1 MEKMLV
7 EPEKKRFNIKHL
19 VIIIIVL
26 LIILAVIISIT
37 RFTFKKEYE
46 PKTFL
51 AEQLPRFRIIDME
64 NIGIK
69 TDKDNDGINDQ
80 HDILI
85 GAKKQLSQR
94 SQNIFAE
101 GVDESNYYR
110 DGDPPPEYA
119 LSTDIVARS
128 LKEAG
133 FDLRMLVDEDIN
145 QNFDKYPLKDL
156 WGQSFSDPNIDYR
169 RIQNLEVFF
178 ERNAQ
183 KLTTYIDPKDKKNL
197 ESWLPGDIV
206 LFDMDRNGFTDTAGI
221 ISDFTTREGIP
232 KVIYNH
238 TDPGYTIEK
247 EILTT
252 KKITGHFRYP

>member
-1 MEKMLV
+1 MILGQG
-7 EPEKKRFNIKHL
+7 KKRFNIKHL

-46 PKTFL
+46 PETFL
-51 AEQLPRFRIIDME
+51 EGQLPRFRAFDME
-64 NIGIK
+64 NIGID
-69 TDKDNDGINDQ
+69 TDEDNDGLNDQ
-80 HDILI
+80 YEILK
-85 GAKKQLSQR
+85 GAKKQLSLR
-94 SQNIFAE
+94 SQNIFGE
-101 GVDESNYYR
+101 GVDEPNYYR

-128 LKEAG
+128 FKEAG

-145 QNFDKYPLKDL
+145 QNFDEYPLKDL
-156 WGQSFSDPNIDYR
+156 WGQSFTDPNIDYR
-169 RIQNLEVFF
+169 RIQNLEVFL

-183 KLTTYIDPKDKKNL
+183 KLTTAIEPGDKKSL
-197 ESWLPGDIV
+197 EKWLPGDIV

-221 ISDFTTREGIP
+221 ISDFTTRDGIP

-238 TDPGYTIEK
+238 TDPGYTVEK
-247 EILTT
+247 DILTT
-252 KKITGHFRYP
+252 EKITGHFRYP